1 MRDGRFAPPRLERRR
16 GRRQRR
22 QKSIMGM
29 RMASKLG
36 RPVVS
41 TSANLSGEPS
51 PRKYADI
58 VPAIREAV
66 DYTVDPRLE
75 AGATGKASQ
84 IIRVG
89 MDGEVEILR
98 A

>member
-1 MRDGRFAPPRLERRR
+1 MMKQLLIAFIALFTG
-16 GRRQRR
+16 
-22 QKSIMGM
+22 IY
-29 RMASKLG
+29 ASAQT
-36 RPVVS
+36 P
-41 TSANLSGEPS
+41 
-51 PRKYADI
+51 
-58 VPAIREAV
+58 AV

>member
-1 MRDGRFAPPRLERRR
+1 MMDFCR
-16 GRRQRR
+16 
-22 QKSIMGM
+22 
-29 RMASKLG
+29 RMAGKLG

-89 MDGEVEILR
+89 LDGEVEILR